1 MSLRRL
7 IFRYGRP
14 AGGGWVASKSRL
26 LPVGRAAAVTG
37 LLLAVVLAGCRKN
50 PYPNDSVNNQLV
62 ILTEISAGDSLK
74 VPVSKSIQVGSGGI
88 ISFEKVSSAHVQIF
102 RADGRSWL
110 LKLNTSPDFAN
121 DPASIY
127 TAPQRPHSGTT
138 YSLQVQDPLSG
149 TVTAKTTIPPLVHL
163 TGFDTSS
170 GLRGNT
176 PVMNCKFTL
185 LDTPGVDHYYVF
197 EAVKQLVSLSHS
209 FTWKGIRYDYSRSDA
224 QKLYQTIKDSP
235 GVVLRLD
242 TIPRNTYLRLNLYT
256 DDANVANSQV
266 SSLDSPFRR
275 IFLPSRV
282 FGASYATG
290 FSVDKK
296 FFRDQT
302 NNSPGIVL
310 IMVKSVSPELYNYL
324 FYYEKYKLDIGSV
337 PTGQLYSPPGNIV
350 NGLGIFGSSS
360 KRQWFYYFDQLR

>member
-1 MSLRRL
+1 VT
-7 IFRYGRP
+7 
-14 AGGGWVASKSRL
+14 AGGSRFCW
-26 LPVGRAAAVTG
+26 PVGLLFAVS
-37 LLLAVVLAGCRKN
+37 LIMGCKKN

-88 ISFEKVSSAHVQIF
+88 ISFEKVSSAHVQLF

-149 TVTAKTTIPPLVHL
+149 TVTAKTTIPPLVRL

-170 GLRGNT
+170 GVRAGV
-176 PVMNCKFTL
+176 PVMNCSFTL
-185 LDTPGVDHYYVF
+185 VDSPGVDHYYVF
-197 EAVKQLVSLSHS
+197 EAVKQLVKIAH
-209 FTWKGIRYDYSRSDA
+209 
-224 QKLYQTIKDSP
+224 IKDST
-235 GVVLRLD
+235 GRIIRTD
-242 TIPRNTYLRLNLYT
+242 TIPRNTFLRLNLYT
-256 DDANVANSQV
+256 DDPNVANSQV

-282 FGASYATG
+282 FSGTYTTG
-290 FSVDKK
+290 FSVDRK
-296 FFRDQT
+296 FFRDPQHA
-302 NNSPGIVL
+302 SPGIVV

-337 PTGQLYSPPGNIV
+337 PTGQLYSPPGNVV

-360 KRQWFYYFDQLR
+360 KRQWMYYFDDLR

>member
-1 MSLRRL
+1 MSPLRSISRGGQVSVGGRSSRRL
-7 IFRYGRP
+7 
-14 AGGGWVASKSRL
+14 V
-26 LPVGRAAAVTG
+26 VRAAG
-37 LLLAVVLAGCRKN
+37 LLSAILLFTACRKS
-50 PYPNDSVNNQLV
+50 PYPSDPVNNQLV

-149 TVTAKTTIPPLVHL
+149 TVTAQTTIPPLVRL

-170 GLRGNT
+170 GTHAGT

-185 LDTPGVDHYYVF
+185 LDSPGVDHYYVF
-197 EAVKQLVSLSHS
+197 EAVKQLVRLGHS
-209 FTWKGIRYDYSRSDA
+209 FIWKGIRYDYSKTDA
-224 QKLYQTIKDSP
+224 QKLYQTVKDSP

-242 TIPRNTYLRLNLYT
+242 TIPRNTFLRLNLFT
-256 DDANVANSQV
+256 DDPNVANSQV
-266 SSLDSPFRR
+266 TSLDSPFRR

-282 FGASYATG
+282 FGSTYTTS
-290 FSVDKK
+290 FSVDRK
-296 FFRDQT
+296 FFQDPT
-302 NNSPGIVL
+302 NSSPGIVL

-360 KRQWFYYFDQLR
+360 KRQWFFYFDPLN